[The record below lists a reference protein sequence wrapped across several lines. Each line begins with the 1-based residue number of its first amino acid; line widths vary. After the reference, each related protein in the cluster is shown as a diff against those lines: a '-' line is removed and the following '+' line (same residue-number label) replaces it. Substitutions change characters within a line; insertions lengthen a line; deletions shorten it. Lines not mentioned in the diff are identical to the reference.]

1 MDNDSSKERTI
12 MTKRSA
18 LIITLMLTLAMTTN
32 AAAMGKVFFSPDK
45 RLALEQRR
53 LMDVIPEVTAATT
66 SATAPPPE
74 QIETITINGL
84 VKRSSGKNTVWIN
97 GVPHTERE
105 RNIARVNPR
114 DLSSAVISNVNNNSS
129 PTIIRVG
136 DGMNR
141 STKEPST
148 LLGPGTILVK

>member
-1 MDNDSSKERTI
+1 MDNDPSKERTMMI
-12 MTKRSA
+12 KRSA
-18 LIITLMLTLAMTTN
+18 LIITLMLVTMTTD

-45 RLALEQRR
+45 RIALEQRR
-53 LMDVIPEVTAATT
+53 LMDVIPEVTAAMA
-66 SATAPPPE
+66 SAAAPPPE
-74 QIETITINGL
+74 QIETITVDGI

-105 RNIARVNPR
+105 RNIVRVNPR
-114 DLSSAVISNVNNNSS
+114 DLSSAVISNVNTTT
-129 PTIIRVG
+129 TIIRVG